1 MIKAIYTAFGLLLLV
16 GYTSLVWRGYA
27 LGSTGQRQY
36 VAGGLRGASH
46 GGYRSFWYSGF
57 HGGK

>member
-1 MIKAIYTAFGLLLLV
+1 MRMFYGI
-16 GYTSLVWRGYA
+16 
-27 LGSTGQRQY
+27 LGSLIILGYGFADWKGLELGRSHRQY
-36 VAGGLRGASH
+36 VPAGLRSASH

>member
-1 MIKAIYTAFGLLLLV
+1 MRNFYGILGMLIVL
-16 GYTSLVWRGYA
+16 GYGYA
-27 LGSTGQRQY
+27 DFRGLELGPSHRQT
-36 VAGGLRGASH
+36 VPQGLRSASH

>member
-1 MIKAIYTAFGLLLLV
+1 MRTFYALLGSLIVL
-16 GYTSLVWRGYA
+16 GYGYA
-27 LGSTGQRQY
+27 DWKGLELGRSQRQY
-36 VAGGLRGASH
+36 VPHGLRSASH

>member
-1 MIKAIYTAFGLLLLV
+1 MRTFYALLGSLIVLGYGFV
-16 GYTSLVWRGYA
+16 GWRGLE
-27 LGSTGQRQY
+27 LGRSHRQY
-36 VAGGLRGASH
+36 VPQGLRSASH

>member
-1 MIKAIYTAFGLLLLV
+1 MRRFYGALGLLVLL
-16 GYTSLVWRGYA
+16 GYGFMDWRG
-27 LGSTGQRQY
+27 LEPRLPRRQY
-36 VAGGLRGASH
+36 SPQGLRSASH